1 MAVEENAAWEAVAAA
16 TTAAGPGADGAIGSV
31 GGGAHPHSRPFLYS
45 GGGPGGGVQ
54 RASCL
59 TAWEWLGQRARVAQE
74 AMLLLKALLLG
85 AEGIREYRG
94 GGRCRR
100 CRGYGGRGGREEQ
113 AGGMGGEGGGAG
125 DGGREGRAVFLP
137 PLLPRRSWLPPSFP
151 HPPRL
156 LSTHLSPPPP
166 LTGSSALSD
175 LTSDAEAHSLVQR
188 ATSALAEAPDLLRC
202 QQLAGGMQPLG
213 WGGQPGRMHP
223 VGAPPGDRLGSTRQP
238 TQQQY
243 HWPHLQLAPWAQR
256 LTVTTSAT
264 PQQQQQ
270 QGGGG
275 GGGAAG
281 GCGVDAIVQLNG
293 SIARRVQHRIM
304 QQQQQQLQQQQDE
317 EMQ

>member
-1 MAVEENAAWEAVAAA
+1 MGRAGGDGGGLAQRLLALAHVAVEENAAWEAVAAA

-45 GGGPGGGVQ
+45 GGGPGGCVQ

-94 GGRCRR
+94 GGL
-100 CRGYGGRGGREEQ
+100 YS
-113 AGGMGGEGGGAG
+113 
-125 DGGREGRAVFLP
+125 FL
-137 PLLPRRSWLPPSFP
+137 PSFP
-151 HPPRL
+151 AGHGCPPHFPIL
-156 LSTHLSPPPP
+156 PGSSALISPPP

-188 ATSALAEAPDLLRC
+188 ATSALAEAPDLFRC

-304 QQQQQQLQQQQDE
+304 QQQQQQLQQLQQQQDE

>member
-1 MAVEENAAWEAVAAA
+1 MQGVW
-16 TTAAGPGADGAIGSV
+16 GARGE
-31 GGGAHPHSRPFLYS
+31 GGA
-45 GGGPGGGVQ
+45 G
-54 RASCL
+54 
-59 TAWEWLGQRARVAQE
+59 
-74 AMLLLKALLLG
+74 
-85 AEGIREYRG
+85 
-94 GGRCRR
+94 
-100 CRGYGGRGGREEQ
+100 RGYGGRGGRCRRWG
-113 AGGMGGEGGGAG
+113 ARGEGCI
-125 DGGREGRAVFLP
+125 P
-137 PLLPRRSWLPPSFP
+137 SSPPSP
-151 HPPRL
+151 QVMVAPLISPSSQAPQHSSL
-156 LSTHLSPPPP
+156 PPPP

-202 QQLAGGMQPLG
+202 QQRAGGMQQLG
-213 WGGQPGRMHP
+213 WGEQPGRMHP